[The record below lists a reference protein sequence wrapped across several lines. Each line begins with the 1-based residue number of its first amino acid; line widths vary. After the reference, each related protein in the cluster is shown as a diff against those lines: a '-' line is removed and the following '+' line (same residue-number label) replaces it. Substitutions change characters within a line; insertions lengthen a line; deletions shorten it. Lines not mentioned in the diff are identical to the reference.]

1 MSALTSRTSGCE
13 SENDVTGQAPEHVV
27 RPLGE
32 RFAEV
37 VRWRAD
43 EAATVAW
50 TTGTTT
56 GGFGSLPPDTDA
68 GIDVPD

>member
-1 MSALTSRTSGCE
+1 MMSADMRVG
-13 SENDVTGQAPEHVV
+13 SEAT

-37 VRWRAD
+37 VRWTAAD
-43 EAATVAW
+43 AATTVAW
-50 TTGTTT
+50 TSGTTT